1 MKTPSTLLALVL
13 CALPLVAQNPERRVV
28 APCELITATVV
39 ASGKQTEAEGR
50 EFGVRV
56 FNHSARTIVLPAS
69 PVFGWRAE
77 SFDKKAWHLKAE
89 GGPVRRVSEKDEH
102 IVVIGHPASTPLVE
116 IPPNRSGDFYVS
128 LPDAAKALQ
137 PDSSASTLKLTLY
150 WAAPAAFAQ
159 SNPASSRLCT
169 CPPVGAE
176 SAETAPIVRC

>member
-1 MKTPSTLLALVL
+1 MKTPLTLLALVL
-13 CALPLVAQNPERRVV
+13 CALPLLAQNAERRVV

-69 PVFGWRAE
+69 PVFGWRVE
-77 SFDKKAWHLKAE
+77 SLDKKGWRLKAE
-89 GGPVRRVSEKDEH
+89 GGPVRRVSAKDEH
-102 IVVIGHPASTPLVE
+102 IVVIGHPESTSLVE
-116 IPPNRSGDFYVS
+116 IPPNRSGDFYVF

-159 SNPASSRLCT
+159 SNSAFPACALAPQWVLKVQKL
-169 CPPVGAE
+169 PP
-176 SAETAPIVRC
+176 P